1 MSGSKTKYYVSSS
14 TFPMFDDSS
23 RVNQYAAA
31 MLDYTANSPIEHSEY
46 IKSFYNTSRLRNYR
60 GYLNWCEKSG
70 FNDTFGRV
78 NANFYGDA
86 KLDNNQVGN
95 AIKHL
100 FNLGENDTF
109 GVYNSKLSFFSED
122 FYIKYLATQQGLADE
137 FHADGDLYYTISY
150 PTNTTIRATLEDGT
164 YVEGELPTGSLN
176 TRFIEISYNILR
188 ETKEE
193 YYPPVEELPEEPTEP
208 ETPENPD
215 SGEITDPENPEG
227 EEGGEVTPDPEPE
240 PPKPIII
247 TKYVAEYGYY
257 HYKEGSG
264 NVVLDALIKNNNTP
278 VSKSFFPPIPLRTN
292 TSWFSGNKA
301 SKINEALKYL
311 EIRNTNSDRETGYE
325 QLKTACSKMEKGSIN
340 DIDYITILLGV
351 HLNSDNNS
359 DQKYLFEFFYNLYF
373 NYALKSARPDP
384 TVARSLYAGS
394 NYINSF
400 ADYAIKGFSDS
411 GYTDGYF
418 TEFTVNCAASN
429 LNLTY
434 SWGHADYFESNGQ
447 FKPEAKIGDYGI
459 LGGSFT
465 YNYSVAYQ
473 AHATDDE
480 GNYLYTYID
489 TNGDG
494 ETDTA
499 VPVYE
504 TRYKHYS
511 VPYTLTL
518 FCHQTSQNRFR
529 FTLFTSLSLTNLVY
543 HGKTINTSSWDA
555 INAASSKKDTFI
567 DFIDDVDK
575 SNQDGSWLTRILISL
590 GLIPATSTLTGISL
604 KYVDVTGEI
613 DTPFIVPL
621 EQSTFYEIGVPN
633 QANIAPCSMFLI
645 YNCWQKVKQKWYQR
659 GFFKW
664 VALAVAVVIAV
675 FTYGSTS
682 FLVTAVFYAAVA
694 TAVVIAV
701 SIALDLLT
709 KVLTALLGDRIGG
722 MIGGLLQ
729 SVWKGIC
736 AAFVAFGEWAG
747 PFGFAVKIGA
757 TIGLMVVNTDDSL
770 QAGEGFGKA
779 LLKGT
784 VNTGIQ
790 IGAAYAAGQFK
801 EFIGNTDFMTSLD
814 SLPTTD
820 NMLLV
825 DSITNASYA
834 GAYAGLSSFGSTFVN
849 TGDIGEAFKSGAIS
863 ALGSAA
869 TVGAMSY
876 ISPTFNAQFSEM
888 INKTLSGDSLTLS
901 AETALD
907 TLTGAFVSKSTGAL
921 ANINTFASLIQMT
934 QQERFEHKLK
944 NLENEYQ
951 EFNNHLKAAKDM
963 LDVLDA
969 SLNSTKTAE
978 FVCKWQIIMN
988 NLTNTMPE
996 VALSMSPDSFIT
1008 MSTLSGTDMCRAVLG
1023 SISTFSEDKLSLT
1036 GYTPST
1042 LYYTQTDPTLLWD
1055 VS

>member
-122 FYIKYLATQQGLADE
+122 FYIKYLATQQGLADK

-150 PTNTTIRATLEDGT
+150 PTDTTIRATLEDGT
-164 YVEGELPTGSLN
+164 YIEGELPTGSLN
-176 TRFIEISYNILR
+176 TRFIEISYSILR
-188 ETKEE
+188 EIQEE
-193 YYPPVEELPEEPTEP
+193 YYPPEEELPEEPTEP
-208 ETPENPD
+208 DAPEDPD

-264 NVVLDALIKNNNTP
+264 NIVLDALIRNNNTP

-359 DQKYLFEFFYNLYF
+359 DQRYLFEFFYNLYF

-384 TVARSLYAGS
+384 SVARSLYSGS
-394 NYINSF
+394 NYFNSF
-400 ADYAIKGFSDS
+400 ADYALKGFSDS

-418 TEFTVNCAASN
+418 TKFNLKCAASN

-473 AHATDDE
+473 VHATDDE
-480 GNYLYTYID
+480 GSYLYSYID

-555 INAASSKKDTFI
+555 INAAASKKDTFI

-590 GLIPATSTLTGISL
+590 GLIPTTSKSTGISL

-621 EQSTFYEIGVPN
+621 EQNTFYEIGVTN

-659 GFFKW
+659 GIFKW
-664 VALAVAVVIAV
+664 VALAVAVVVCIFAPYLAPV
-675 FTYGSTS
+675 IG
-682 FLVTAVFYAAVA
+682 TAAA
-694 TAVVIAV
+694 TAVAVAAYVAAIVIGV
-701 SIALDLLT
+701 SIIIDVLT
-709 KVLTALLGDRIGG
+709 KVISAIFGDRIGG
-722 MIGGLLQ
+722 IVGGLLK
-729 SVWKGIC
+729 SVYNFVCTWLANFFGYWTPIGIGIMIGMSVNNAD
-736 AAFVAFGEWAG
+736 AAMQNGV
-747 PFGFAVKIGA
+747 
-757 TIGLMVVNTDDSL
+757 S
-770 QAGEGFGKA
+770 FGKA
-779 LLKGT
+779 LAQGFGKTAVSMAAYEVGAGVGDKLGTIVYVGLESLGHTYLETGSFTTSLKQAGINAAVAAVTMGALEGSNQLFGT
-784 VNTGIQ
+784 TFSTGIGSSLSNS
-790 IGAAYAAGQFK
+790 GAYTGEITK
-801 EFIGNTDFMTSLD
+801 D
-814 SLPTTD
+814 
-820 NMLLV
+820 V
-825 DSITNASYA
+825 VTNA
-834 GAYAGLSSFGSTFVN
+834 
-849 TGDIGEAFKSGAIS
+849 I
-863 ALGSAA
+863 
-869 TVGAMSY
+869 
-876 ISPTFNAQFSEM
+876 
-888 INKTLSGDSLTLS
+888 
-901 AETALD
+901 ETAL
-907 TLTGAFVSKSTGAL
+907 TQSASTIL
-921 ANINTFASLIQMT
+921 KNPNTYMNLISAGI
-934 QQERFEHKLK
+934 QEYYQHKLK
-944 NLENEYQ
+944 NIRNDYQ
-951 EFNNHLKAAKDM
+951 EFNNNLQATQDA
-963 LDVLDA
+963 LDVLNA
-969 SLNSTKTAE
+969 CMGSTVTAE
-978 FVCKWQIIMN
+978 FVAMMQS
-988 NLTNTMPE
+988 NLGRMLDINPDTYLTMTPDQFLSI
-996 VALSMSPDSFIT
+996 ALA
-1008 MSTLSGTDMCRAVLG
+1008 SGTEMIKQTLG
-1023 SISTFSEDKLSLT
+1023 CATSFVDTKLT
-1036 GYTPST
+1036 MEGYTPST
-1042 LYYTQTDPTLLWD
+1042 LYYTQIDPTLLWD
-1055 VS
+1055 VT

>member
-1 MSGSKTKYYVSSS
+1 MSGSKTTYYVSSS

-46 IKSFYNTSRLRNYR
+46 IKSFYNSSRLRNYR
-60 GYLNWCEKSG
+60 GYLNWCEKNG
-70 FNDTFGRV
+70 FYNTFGKV
-78 NANFYGDA
+78 DANFYGDA
-86 KLDNNQVGN
+86 KLDNTVVGN

-100 FNLGENDTF
+100 INLGENDTF
-109 GVYNSKLSFFSED
+109 GVYRSKLSFFSED
-122 FYIKYLATQQGLADE
+122 FYAKYLATQQGLADKFYE
-137 FHADGDLYYTISY
+137 DGDLYYTISY
-150 PTNTTIRATLEDGT
+150 PTDSTIRATLQDGT
-164 YVEGELPTGSLN
+164 YVEGTLPTGSAN
-176 TRFIEISYNILR
+176 TRFIEISYSIIR
-188 ETKEE
+188 EIKEIT
-193 YYPPVEELPEEPTEP
+193 YPPTEIPPGGTEP
-208 ETPENPD
+208 
-215 SGEITDPENPEG
+215 IQ
-227 EEGGEVTPDPEPE
+227 PDP
-240 PPKPIII
+240 II
-247 TKYVAEYGYY
+247 TIKYETEYGFY
-257 HYKEGSG
+257 HYQENTG
-264 NVVLDALIKNNNTP
+264 NSVLDNLIKNNNGIS
-278 VSKSFFPPIPLRTN
+278 VSKSFFPPIPLRAN
-292 TSWFSGNKA
+292 TAWFSGAKA
-301 SKINEALKYL
+301 DKINEALKYL
-311 EIRNTNSDRETGYE
+311 EIRDTNTDRETGYN
-325 QLKTACSKMEKGSIN
+325 QLKAACSKMDKGSIS

-373 NYALKSARPDP
+373 NYALKAARPDP
-384 TVARSLYAGS
+384 SVAKSLYSGS
-394 NYINSF
+394 NYFNAF
-400 ADYAIKGFSDS
+400 ADYAIKGFTDS

-418 TEFTVNCAASN
+418 TKFTLNSPASN

-447 FKPEAKIGDYGI
+447 FRPGAKIGDYGI
-459 LGGSFT
+459 LGGTFK
-465 YNYSVAYQ
+465 
-473 AHATDDE
+473 
-480 GNYLYTYID
+480 YTY
-489 TNGDG
+489 TYSYESYELVGSGD
-494 ETDTA
+494 DA
-499 VPVYE
+499 YYDWV
-504 TRYKHYS
+504 TRYATKT

-518 FCHQTSQNRFR
+518 FCNQTSRNRFK
-529 FTLFTSLSLTNLVY
+529 FTLFTSLTLTNLVY
-543 HGKTINTSSWDA
+543 HGKTISASAWDA
-555 INAASSKKDTFI
+555 INAAASKKDTFI

-575 SNQDGSWLTRILISL
+575 ANQDGSWITRLLIKL
-590 GLIPATSTLTGISL
+590 GLIPATSNITGISL

-621 EQSTFYEIGVPN
+621 EKNTFYEIGVTN

-645 YNCWQKVKQKWYQR
+645 YNCWVKVKQKWYQR

-664 VALAVAVVIAV
+664 IALAVAVVVAV

-682 FLVTAVFYAAVA
+682 WLVTAVFYAAVA

-849 TGDIGEAFKSGAIS
+849 TGNIGEAFKSGTIS

-869 TVGAMSY
+869 AVGAMSY

-978 FVCKWQIIMN
+978 FVCKWQIMMN